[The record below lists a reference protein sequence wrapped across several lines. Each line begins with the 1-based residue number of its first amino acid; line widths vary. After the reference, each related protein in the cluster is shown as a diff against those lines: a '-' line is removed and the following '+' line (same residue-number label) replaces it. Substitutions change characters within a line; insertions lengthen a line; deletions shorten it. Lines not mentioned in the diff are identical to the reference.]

1 MWLVAR
7 ALESAARIGILVL
20 SLGLVWPWGGY
31 LISLCLSFPI
41 CTMGITI
48 VPTSYM

>member
-20 SLGLVWPWGGY
+20 SFGLVWPWGGY